1 MPLRIEIQGGANR
14 QRTLANTCQGSG
26 DWFRQKNLDQ
36 IFRPF
41 ERLHGVNKYEGIG
54 MGLAICKT
62 SWRAIKELS
71 PQKANSVT
79 EPVSYLPCQQKPL
92 LKS

>member
-1 MPLRIEIQGGANR
+1 LKFKGGLIDNELW
-14 QRTLANTCQGSG
+14 QILV
-26 DWFRQKNLDQ
+26 KDQ
-36 IFRPF
+36 
-41 ERLHGVNKYEGIG
+41 GIG
-54 MGLAICKT
+54 FDKKTSTKFSVPLKDYMELISIKESVWGWLSAKT